1 VGLDADVIILGGGC
15 AGLSLAVALGQRAS
29 HLRVK
34 TVESRSQYER
44 DRTWCFWNTAPHPF
58 SAGVTHRWHSWRV
71 RNAGTEA
78 LQQSRHYAYECLPAD
93 RFYDLAADQLRSAG
107 QELLLGVDVQAVRQD
122 EGACA
127 VETTQGVLRSRWIF
141 DSRPRN
147 PYALRPWL
155 LQRFAGWHV
164 RTTRPCFDPSVVD
177 LMDFQPGTEH
187 GRTLFFYVLP
197 FSPTEAL
204 VEATY
209 LDDPTL
215 PPADAE
221 AALRQYLHPLCG
233 DAYEVLY
240 REAAVLPMGER
251 HHPTATEGR
260 VFEIGARGGRI
271 KASSGYA
278 FQRIQRQSAALADAL
293 RDGSDLPQ
301 RFEPHFYAVLDR
313 IFLAAQ
319 RRSPDRVASY
329 FMTMFRKLPADVLV
343 RFLSENASLR
353 EVLQVMLALPKAD
366 FISAALLPE
375 EVPAL

>member
-1 VGLDADVIILGGGC
+1 VRLDADVIILGGGC
-15 AGLSLAVALGQRAS
+15 AGLSLAVALGQRS
-29 HLRVK
+29 PRLRVK

-58 SAGVTHRWHSWRV
+58 SAGITHRWHSWRV

-78 LQQSRHYAYECLPAD
+78 VQRSRLYAYECLPAD
-93 RFYDLAADQLRSAG
+93 RFYDLATTKLSRAG
-107 QELLLGVDVQAVRQD
+107 QDLLLGVDVQEVRQG
-122 EGACA
+122 EGGCS
-127 VETTQGVLRSRWIF
+127 VETTRGVLHSRWIF

-147 PYALRPWL
+147 PHTLQPLL
-155 LQRFAGWHV
+155 LQRFVGWHV
-164 RTTRPCFDPSVVD
+164 RTTLPCFDPSVID
-177 LMDFQPGTEH
+177 LMDFQPSTER
-187 GRTLFFYVLP
+187 GRTLFFYLLP
-197 FSPTEAL
+197 FSPSEAL

-209 LDDPTL
+209 LDDPAL
-215 PPADAE
+215 PPAAAE
-221 AALRQYLHPLCG
+221 AALKQYLHPLCG

-240 REAAVLPMGER
+240 REAAALPMGER
-251 HHPTATEGR
+251 HYNKTTEGR

-301 RFEPHFYAVLDR
+301 TFEPQFYAVLDR
-313 IFLAAQ
+313 IFLEAQ

-343 RFLSENASLR
+343 RFLSESASLV
-353 EVLQVMLALPKAD
+353 EILQVMLALPKAD
-366 FISAALLPE
+366 FIRAALLPE
-375 EVPAL
+375 EVHAL